1 MMYVTIRVRKAPGSA
16 AESSLVPKDLR
27 EAAAEAGVAIQPM
40 HPGVLDPEL
49 ARWFYADVEDPDQA
63 TALTDRL
70 QALASIE
77 AAYITPPQGPPDAA
91 PRDGAQ

>member
-1 MMYVTIRVRKAPGSA
+1 MYVTIRVRQVPGSA
-16 AESSLVPKDLR
+16 AESSLPPEDLR

-49 ARWFYADVEDPDQA
+49 AGWFYADVEDPDRA

-70 QALASIE
+70 RTLASVE
-77 AAYITPPQGPPDAA
+77 AAYVTPPEGPPDAA
-91 PRDGAQ
+91 PQDGAE